1 MNSLTQSEMQRDIA
15 VAGCALEQRGE
26 TRFAAE
32 GAHDPTA
39 SRYFVLE
46 KLFGYFDFDEASH
59 LLDVG
64 CANGRVLAYF
74 AQAGFPGW
82 ATGVEL
88 DPDLARR
95 ARAWAADF
103 PQLKVIQGDVL
114 DLDLGKYTDFYL
126 FNPFDNHVL
135 VRFIEKLEAEAR
147 RPVTVCHM
155 SDNGDTYSYTGRLGW
170 KLVDQGW
177 IREYEGISVYSCAQ
191 HWSVWVLCDEDS
203 EGGSCGS

>member
-1 MNSLTQSEMQRDIA
+1 VRSLNAAEAARDIE
-15 VAGCALEQRGE
+15 CARRMLEQRGSS
-26 TRFAAE
+26 RFAAS

-46 KLFGYFDFDEASH
+46 KLFTYFDFNERSH

-74 AQAGFPGW
+74 AQEGFPGR

-88 DPDLARR
+88 DPELAQ
-95 ARAWAADF
+95 AAKKWTKDY
-103 PQLKVIQGDVL
+103 PQLAVKQGDVL
-114 DLDLGKYTDFYL
+114 ELDLSPYSDFYL

-135 VRFIEKLEAEAR
+135 VRFIEKLEAEVI

-155 SDNGDTYSYTGRLGW
+155 SDNGDNYSYMGRSAW
-170 KLVDQGW
+170 HLVDQGW

-191 HWSVWVLCDEDS
+191 HWSVWRLIPRA
-203 EGGSCGS
+203 

>member
-1 MNSLTQSEMQRDIA
+1 MRSLNATEAARDIEC
-15 VAGCALEQRGE
+15 AGRALEQAGQ

-46 KLFGYFDFDEASH
+46 KLFSYYDFHEGSH

-74 AQAGFPGW
+74 AQEGFLGR

-88 DPDLARR
+88 DPELAQS
-95 ARAWAADF
+95 AGKWASGHS
-103 PQLKVIQGDVL
+103 QLAVKQGDVL
-114 DLDLGKYTDFYL
+114 DLDLGSYTDFYL

-135 VRFIEKLEAEAR
+135 VRFIEKLEAEAS

-155 SDNGDTYSYTGRLGW
+155 SDNGDNYSYMGRPCW
-170 KLVDQGW
+170 HLVDQGW
-177 IREYEGISVYSCAQ
+177 IREHEGLSVYSCAQ
-191 HWSVWVLCDEDS
+191 HWSVWRLLP
-203 EGGSCGS
+203 